1 MTNFFSSLKTTER
14 VNSEDFEDVEKV
26 CEICSG
32 FQDSRNSFFVQK
44 NSSTEIGNFRG
55 GNRGRRVTERY

>member
-32 FQDSRNSFFVQK
+32 FQDSRNSFFRSEKFVD
-44 NSSTEIGNFRG
+44 GNWKFQG
-55 GNRGRRVTERY
+55 W